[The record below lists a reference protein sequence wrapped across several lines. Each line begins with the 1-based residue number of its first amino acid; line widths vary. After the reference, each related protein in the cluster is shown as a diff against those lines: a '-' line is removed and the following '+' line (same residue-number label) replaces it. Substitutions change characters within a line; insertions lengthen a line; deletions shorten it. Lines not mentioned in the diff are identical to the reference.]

1 MNDSLIYTDS
11 RPRAKATG
19 HAFGFEGNLGMPVI
33 ISTLVSVFLLNL
45 LLNSDIQI
53 ALFAKFLIAL
63 LPTVLT
69 AGYIVV
75 LRNHRPPRFDVD
87 LLASWIGGRAFQP
100 ARYQPRHPLLPR
112 R

>member
-1 MNDSLIYTDS
+1 MNETLIYTDS

-33 ISTLVSVFLLNL
+33 VSALVSVFCLNL
-45 LLNSDIQI
+45 LLNSDIRI

-75 LRNHRPPRFDVD
+75 LRSHRPPRFDAD
-87 LLASWIGGRAFQP
+87 LIASWVCGRAFQP
-100 ARYQPRHPLLPR
+100 AKYQPRHPLLPKR
-112 R
+112 

>member
-1 MNDSLIYTDS
+1 
-11 RPRAKATG
+11 
-19 HAFGFEGNLGMPVI
+19 MPVI
-33 ISTLVSVFLLNL
+33 VSTLVSIFVLNV
-45 LLNSDIQI
+45 LLNSDIRI

-75 LRNHRPPRFDVD
+75 LRSHRPPRFDAD
-87 LLASWIGGRAFQP
+87 LMASLIGGRSFQQ
-100 ARYQPRHPLLPR
+100 AKYQPRHPLLPR